1 MTFRLIEGGSSSS
14 LVFPLFDSILDRT
27 AKRQFQRLVTYAE
40 AKRGQVVA
48 RQGEPGRELLML
60 ADGVVKLWKALPDE
74 RRQIVAFRAS
84 GDLISLHRPDT
95 PWPVNAQA
103 VSSCRFLKADWSALR
118 RFAKRYPAMDRA
130 LPDIASDEI
139 AGLQDRLL
147 MLGRKTVEE
156 KLASFILEFCRPSPV
171 PYSVGRDIHLPMR
184 RSEIAEFLGLTT
196 ESVSREFTRLKRE
209 RIIAMPRPSRIVLLD
224 RPALEV
230 TALGNHGVAERLP
243 LANTSDGAPDR
254 PAHFAGQTVDKF
266 DAGELCKEIS
276 DR

>member
-1 MTFRLIEGGSSSS
+1 MTFRLIEEGRSHS
-14 LVFPLFDSILDRT
+14 LVFPLFDLIRDRT
-27 AKRQFQRLVTYAE
+27 GQRQFQRLVTSAE
-40 AKRGQVVA
+40 ARRGQVVA
-48 RQGEPGRELLML
+48 RQGEAGRELLML
-60 ADGVVKLWKALPDE
+60 ADGVVKLWKAMPDE

-95 PWPVNAQA
+95 PWPVTAQA
-103 VSSCRFLKADWSALR
+103 VSACRFLKADWNALR
-118 RFAKRYPAMDRA
+118 RLAKRYPAMDRA
-130 LPDIASDEI
+130 LFDVASDEI

-171 PYSVGRDIHLPMR
+171 PSSASRDIHLPMR

-196 ESVSREFTRLKRE
+196 ESVSREFSRLKRE

-230 TALGNHGVAERLP
+230 TALGSHGVAERLP
-243 LANTSDGAPDR
+243 LANTSDGVPAR
-254 PAHFAGQTVDKF
+254 PAHFAGQAVDEF
-266 DAGELCKEIS
+266 DAGKLYQEIS